1 MIKTILVVASAPFLA
16 AMGLVGAG
24 GSFAALEPGLAHPP
38 SAAGPGLPRTML
50 ALYQAAAG
58 VCPGLSWAVLAAV
71 GTIESANGTSSLPG
85 VRSGANPAGAEG
97 PMQFEPRTFAR
108 YALPVPPGGA
118 RPPSPYDPADSIYAA
133 ARYLCALGAASDPR
147 NAAVAYNCGNAGPRC
162 RAVSAMYGDEVLRV
176 AAGLLA
182 GPAAAAATAL
192 AYAQSQLGVPYLWGG
207 EVPGQAFDCSGLV
220 QWAYAQAGVT
230 LPRTA
235 QAQFD
240 AGPGLPPAAPLLPGD
255 LIFFGSSS
263 AAVYHVGI
271 YAGDATMIDAP
282 HAGADVRIEPFV
294 DAIGANWGKERL
306 IGVTRPAGEA

>member
-147 NAAVAYNCGNAGPRC
+147 NAAVAYNCGNAGHRC
-162 RAVSAMYGDEVLRV
+162 RAASAMYGDEVLRL